1 MKSPVVIVPYDPQW
15 PGLFKDEKARIAR
28 LNGIREVTIEHIGS
42 TAVPGLGAKPI
53 LDIMI
58 GVRTLFI
65 ADECI
70 KPLESIGYRYVP
82 EFEAS
87 IPERRFLWKGTQA
100 KRTHHIHIVEKSS
113 DFWERHLLFRDYLRT
128 HPTEAE
134 NYYKLKTQMA
144 ETYGSDR
151 DGYTDAKSLFI
162 ESIIE
167 KAGKDKINT
176 HDKDYN
182 FDDKTTHI

>member
-1 MKSPVVIVPYDPQW
+1 MKSPVVIVPYNPQW
-15 PGLFKDEKARIAR
+15 PGLYEDEKARIAK
-28 LNGIREVTIEHIGS
+28 LNRTRATIIEHIGS

-58 GVRTLFI
+58 GVDTLSI
-65 ADECI
+65 AGECI
-70 KPLESIGYRYVP
+70 EPLERIGYRYVP

-87 IPERRFLWKGTQA
+87 IPERRFLWKSAQA
-100 KRTHHIHIVEKSS
+100 KKTHHIHMVEKCS
-113 DFWERHLLFRDYLRT
+113 DFWDRHLLFRDYLRT
-128 HPTEAE
+128 HTAEAE
-134 NYYKLKTQMA
+134 NYYQLKTKLA
-144 ETYGSDR
+144 ETYGADR

-176 HDKDYN
+176 HDKDY
-182 FDDKTTHI
+182 